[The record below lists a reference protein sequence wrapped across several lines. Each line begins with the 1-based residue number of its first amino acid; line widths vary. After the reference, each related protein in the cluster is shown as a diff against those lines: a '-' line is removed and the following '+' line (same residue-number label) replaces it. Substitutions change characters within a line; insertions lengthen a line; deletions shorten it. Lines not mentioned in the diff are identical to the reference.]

1 MIFQT
6 LAKTVLNKL
15 LQYITS
21 IGGGLLL
28 AFETSIPFFIPCFI
42 AVIIDVYTAWSLGR
56 RVHKKYPDRADG
68 KFKSEYKFRILVT
81 MIVALLAII
90 VANYVDIYVIKNS
103 DIAVRFIV
111 GVFLFYQIWS
121 ILENWSSESD
131 SKIAK
136 ALQRI
141 MVNKAERHFNV
152 PLGDI
157 MLNEEKQ
164 EGGKHGECS

>member
-1 MIFQT
+1 MMLET
-6 LAKTVLNKL
+6 LAKTLLNRL

-21 IGGGLLL
+21 VAGGLLL

-42 AVIIDVYTAWSLGR
+42 AVIIDVYTAWALGR
-56 RVHKKYPDRADG
+56 RVHRKYPDRADG

-131 SKIAK
+131 NKIAK

-164 EGGKHGECS
+164 EGGQHGECK